1 MIPTEAEE
9 QAVVVQYCAL
19 KGLSLFHC
27 PNSTYT
33 TSWKQKAHNRAMGV
47 SAGVPDLFIIA
58 GDKLIAI
65 EMKRLKGGTV
75 SPDQKIWIAKLNAAG
90 IDARVC
96 KGSKNA
102 IDFIESVIS

>member
-1 MIPTEAEE
+1 MSFIVLRHGESVWNKENKFTGW
-9 QAVVVQYCAL
+9 VDI
-19 KGLSLFHC
+19 GLSEKGEQEAL
-27 PNSTYT
+27 
-33 TSWKQKAHNRAMGV
+33 
-47 SAGVPDLFIIA
+47 IA

-75 SPDQKIWIAKLNAAG
+75 SPAQKIWIAKLNSAG

>member
-9 QAVVVQYCAL
+9 QAAVVQYCAL

-47 SAGVPDLFIIA
+47 SAGVPDLFIIV
-58 GDKLIAI
+58 GNKLIAI

-75 SPDQKIWIAKLNAAG
+75 SLAQKIWIAKLNAIG

-102 IDFIESVIS
+102 IDFIESVIL